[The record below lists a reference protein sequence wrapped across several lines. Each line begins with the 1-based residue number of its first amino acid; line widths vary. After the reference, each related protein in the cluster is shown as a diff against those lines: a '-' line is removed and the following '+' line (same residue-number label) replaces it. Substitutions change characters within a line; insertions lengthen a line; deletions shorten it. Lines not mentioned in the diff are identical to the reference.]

1 MIEDDKVK
9 KAVEA
14 LFNPDNV
21 NHPQHYEL
29 PCGIECI
36 DVLLATQ
43 GERDV
48 QAFCICNA
56 IKYLFRHRR
65 KNGLEDVKKARWYLN
80 KFIELEEQKE
90 A

>member
-14 LFNPDNV
+14 LLNPDNV
-21 NHPQHYEL
+21 NHPKHYEL
-29 PCGIECI
+29 PGGIECF

-43 GERDV
+43 GRANV

-56 IKYLFRHRR
+56 IKYLFRHMR
-65 KNGLEDVKKARWYLN
+65 KNGLEDVKKARWYLD